1 MFKIEKTV
9 EIPGSAGSVGGPNR
23 YPFPAMEVGDSFF
36 VPGAQGAKAGPAA
49 HTWGRL
55 HGRKFATRK
64 EGDGVRI
71 WRIK

>member
-9 EIPGSAGSVGGPNR
+9 EIPGNAGRTGGPNR
-23 YPFPAMEVGDSFF
+23 YPFPDMEVGDSFF
-36 VPGAQGAKAGPAA
+36 VSGAQGSKAGPAA
-49 HTWGRL
+49 HTWGRS
-55 HGRKFATRK
+55 HGRKFVTRK